1 MNCGIILLFSNLT
14 NKIEGIME
22 NNKIFFKSTPVY
34 KEYLLLE
41 AVEKNSN
48 ITQREL
54 SRILNVAVSMV
65 NEYLDKEE
73 KNGFIQKVY
82 KSSKDVKYI
91 ISNAGKER
99 VKLLNI
105 QYLKSALAIHNA
117 ARKDITIFIER
128 VIQNGFKNIILYGA
142 GDVSEI
148 ILQTLEF
155 DRKLDLNI
163 VGIVDDALDKQN
175 KTMFDIMITDP
186 KDIFNIEHDG
196 VLVSSYLHQNTIE
209 NNLMKLNYS
218 KTKIIRLF
226 KE

>member
-1 MNCGIILLFSNLT
+1 MD
-14 NKIEGIME
+14 
-22 NNKIFFKSTPVY
+22 NNKIFFKTTPVY

-54 SRILNVAVSMV
+54 SRILNVAVSMI

-73 KNGFIQKVY
+73 KNGYINKVY
-82 KSSKDVKYI
+82 RSTKDVEYI
-91 ISNAGKER
+91 ITDSGRKR

-117 ARKDITIFIER
+117 ARKEITVFIES
-128 VIQNGFKNIILYGA
+128 IIDKGFKNIILYGA
-142 GDVSEI
+142 GDVSQI

-155 DRKLDLNI
+155 DRRLKLNVL
-163 VGIVDDALDKQN
+163 GIVDDALDKQN
-175 KTMFDIMITDP
+175 TEVYDIPVTNP
-186 KDIFNIEHDG
+186 SNIFNIDHDG

-209 NNLMKLNYS
+209 NNLDKLKYD
-218 KTKIIRLF
+218 KKKIIRLF
-226 KE
+226 KD

>member
-1 MNCGIILLFSNLT
+1 MGT
-14 NKIEGIME
+14 DQ
-22 NNKIFFKSTPVY
+22 IFFKSTPLY

-41 AVEKNSN
+41 AVEKNSK

-54 SRILNVAVSMV
+54 SRILSVAVSMI

-73 KNGFIQKVY
+73 NLGYIRKVY
-82 KSSKDVKYI
+82 RSSKDVEYI
-91 ISNAGKER
+91 ISETGKER

-117 ARKDITIFIER
+117 ARKDITIFIDR
-128 VIQNGFKNIILYGA
+128 IIQNGFKNIILYGA

-155 DRKLDLNI
+155 DRNLELNI
-163 VGIVDDALDKQN
+163 VGIIDDSKDKQN
-175 KTMFDIMITDP
+175 TNLYDILVTDP
-186 KDIFNIEHDG
+186 KNIFNIDHDG

-209 NNLMKLNYS
+209 KNLELLNYD
-218 KTKIIRLF
+218 KNKIIRLF
-226 KE
+226 KD